1 MKAFIQRILQNI
13 LGYDRY
19 LWYFTLYKLRTLK
32 MDKHENDFFH
42 FLTLIKG
49 HSTVL
54 DIGANLGLMSF
65 HMAKKAKVCYAFE
78 PMPNNIGIIKR

>member
-1 MKAFIQRILQNI
+1 M

-65 HMAKKAKVCYAFE
+65 HMAKNLSFAMHLNLCL
-78 PMPNNIGIIKR
+78 IILA